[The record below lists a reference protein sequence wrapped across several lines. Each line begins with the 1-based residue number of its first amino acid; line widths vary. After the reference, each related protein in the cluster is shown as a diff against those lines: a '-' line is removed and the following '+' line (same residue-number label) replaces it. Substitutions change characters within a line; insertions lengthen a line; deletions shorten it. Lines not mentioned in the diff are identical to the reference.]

1 MLGELG
7 APWEGNSGAAA
18 EMGQPD
24 RVGQDLVITI
34 LWAMGRHPRMIQ
46 AHLGW
51 PTRTRLVRKLALRE
65 RAGHRTAVKVR
76 TGLRAQRKLRGPVRR
91 VPRPEEL
98 AGSGRTTSPVAAA
111 PP

>member
-46 AHLGW
+46 AHLFW
-51 PTRTRLVRKLALRE
+51 PTRGR
-65 RAGHRTAVKVR
+65 
-76 TGLRAQRKLRGPVRR
+76 PVPAWYGNSRC
-91 VPRPEEL
+91 
-98 AGSGRTTSPVAAA
+98 GRWRDTA